1 MKNLTAKDK
10 FNAKN
15 NGKSFETILGKK
27 VKIEGCM
34 FYEDNITNKE
44 TGEVQKGIINA
55 VKIDGEIYCSP
66 SQTLHSALESLLEYM
81 AEEKMETCDIKV
93 VNGSS
98 SKGRKFLTIE
108 LV

>member
-1 MKNLTAKDK
+1 MKNLSAKDK

-15 NGKSFETILGKK
+15 NGLNFNLILGKK
-27 VKIEGCM
+27 VKFEGCM
-34 FYEDNITNKE
+34 FYEDSITNKE
-44 TGEVQKGIINA
+44 TGEIETGIINA
-55 VKIDGEIYCSP
+55 VKIDGEMYCSP
-66 SQTLHSALESLLEYM
+66 SKTLHSALESLLEYM